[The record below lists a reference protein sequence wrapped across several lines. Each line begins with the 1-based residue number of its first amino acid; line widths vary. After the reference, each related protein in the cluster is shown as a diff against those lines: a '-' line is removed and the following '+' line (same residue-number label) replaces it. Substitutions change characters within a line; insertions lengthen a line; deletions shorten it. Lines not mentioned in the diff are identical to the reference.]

1 MFPSQSGSWY
11 DKKMSS
17 LGGPDSLAPTP
28 HTSETASERS
38 RMGPATLW
46 VPVHCG
52 REDVENAPPRLP
64 TQARLGRTGLY
75 TRCSYALRPKNYL
88 IPSYSERRGLRRP
101 WEGGRR
107 WRRSSVGADVGP
119 GGVYTTLGGKGL
131 RVEFLYSEGKG
142 ADMAESGR
150 GDSAALQSAAAE
162 EGGCATWVCGCAG
175 EGTARVQHTF
185 VLLYFIQL

>member
-119 GGVYTTLGGKGL
+119 GLVYKTLDGKGL
-131 RVEFLYSEGKG
+131 TKSKSTVHGARPRVDGVDAEKRVDNNVILKILILLFTPRTATG
-142 ADMAESGR
+142 A
-150 GDSAALQSAAAE
+150 
-162 EGGCATWVCGCAG
+162 
-175 EGTARVQHTF
+175 
-185 VLLYFIQL
+185 